1 MNINVHKSA
10 ERAYADHGWLKNWH
24 SFNYADYF
32 DPLRERFGVI
42 RVINDYI
49 LSADQSFEMH
59 PHSNMEII
67 TIPLKGSLQD
77 IDSHG
82 HVTEINE
89 GDVQIISAGSGI
101 THSESNNSKEES
113 VSFIQIWIFPKIKGI
128 QPRYQQLSFSRKER
142 AGRFQQLVS
151 PEIISDVLWINQ
163 DAWISRIDIENEKMH
178 TYNLHRD
185 DNVLFILVIEGRV
198 EIEGKEANR
207 RDSIEILDIN
217 NSIKIEASSKAQLLF
232 IETPLD

>member
-1 MNINVHKSA
+1 MNISIHKS
-10 ERAYADHGWLKNWH
+10 EDRAYVDHGWLKTWH

-49 LSADQSFEMH
+49 LSPGQNFEMH

-67 TIPLKGSLQD
+67 TIPIKGSLQN
-77 IDSHG
+77 IDSQG
-82 HVTEINE
+82 HINEISE

-101 THSESNNSKEES
+101 IHSESNNSKEES
-113 VSFIQIWIFPKIKGI
+113 VSFLQIWIFPKIKGI
-128 QPRYQQLSFSRKER
+128 QPRYQQLSFSLKER

-163 DAWISRIDIENEKMH
+163 DAWISRIDIDNETIQ
-178 TYNLHRD
+178 TYNLHRE
-185 DNVLFILVIEGRV
+185 DNVLLIFVIEGQV
-198 EIEGKEANR
+198 DIEGKVANNG
-207 RDSIEILDIN
+207 DSIEISDIN
-217 NSIKIEASSKAQLLF
+217 HSIKIEASSKAKLLF